1 MIKNDE
7 VDFLL
12 KTSVKVQI
20 GVNVQVGG
28 FRGEGLQEQFNLHF
42 EKKTCCPQEAL
53 ADDCT

>member
-1 MIKNDE
+1 MINNDE
-7 VDFLL
+7 VDLLL